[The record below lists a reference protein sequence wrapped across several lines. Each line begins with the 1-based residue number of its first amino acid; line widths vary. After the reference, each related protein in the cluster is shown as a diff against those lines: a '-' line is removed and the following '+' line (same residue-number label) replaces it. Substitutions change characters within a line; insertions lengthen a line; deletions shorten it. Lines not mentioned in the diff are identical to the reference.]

1 VPSKLEGMVRILRL
15 PLPEVPDL
23 PVRVQLD
30 VNDETKVLDL
40 VMHEYDAIRGE
51 LDTSLSAQVSIMSFG
66 AATVGLLVAA
76 AGTLW
81 TAEPLLAGL
90 LLLFVVP
97 GSCFLALAIHAGE
110 MVRLMRAGLFL
121 NHLENCVNRA
131 LWRSRRDEGVGVLTW
146 EQWGIRQGGADMAR
160 HNRRA
165 IVLVFS
171 ILAFGSMLA
180 GYWLLHQLPEREIPE
195 ELAIALLIASSVLG
209 VQALRWVWHLQK
221 YAYKHRAKY
230 ERTAL
235 PPRRAQ
241 TISIRIPDVDLLA
254 QLRAAGNTID
264 KEQMQEGI
272 GQVAWLSHPD
282 GLHIELLV
290 PLPTDAAEPS
300 SSGPYPE
307 GPSWPGPTQP
317 QR

>member
-1 VPSKLEGMVRILRL
+1 VPSKLEGMVRMLRL

-30 VNDETKVLDL
+30 GDETKVLDL
-40 VMHEYDAIRGE
+40 VMHEYDAIRSE

-81 TAEPLLAGL
+81 TDEPLLAGL

-121 NHLENCVNRA
+121 NHLENGVNRA
-131 LWRSRRDEGVGVLTW
+131 PWRLRRDEGVGVLIW

-165 IVLVFS
+165 IVLVFGV
-171 ILAFGSMLA
+171 LAFGFMFA
-180 GYWLLHQLPEREIPE
+180 GYWRLHRLPEIPE
-195 ELAIALLIASSVLG
+195 GWAIAALIASSVLG
-209 VQALRWVWHLQK
+209 VQALRWVRHLHK

-254 QLRAAGNTID
+254 QLRAAGSTID

-272 GQVAWLSHPD
+272 GQVVWLSHPE

-300 SSGPYPE
+300 SSGPYPQ
-307 GPSWPGPTQP
+307 GPSWPGSTEP